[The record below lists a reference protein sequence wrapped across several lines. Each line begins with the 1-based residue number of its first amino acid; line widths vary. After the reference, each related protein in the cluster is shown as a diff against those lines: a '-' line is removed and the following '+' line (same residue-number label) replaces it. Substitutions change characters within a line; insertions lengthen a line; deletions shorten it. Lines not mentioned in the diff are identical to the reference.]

1 MYTKQINYQVNLF
14 ANFVMTM
21 KITFAKIISYLFHPV
36 FITSYGFSLILF
48 TNNYFSYFFSNTIK
62 LLLLSVTFFFTA
74 LLPVFNLYVL
84 KRFRLISSFFL
95 KDARERTFPYFITS
109 FFYIGLIY
117 LIKDFRLPGIYV
129 SYLIASAIC
138 IIMAALINLKW
149 KISAHLVGIGG
160 LAGSV
165 LAISY
170 ILQQNML
177 AWFCITIFISGITAF
192 SRIILDEHTQSQT
205 IAGFLLGSIGMFF
218 LLILAYF
225 INLHTIF

>member
-1 MYTKQINYQVNLF
+1 MNTKQISHHFNLF
-14 ANFVMTM
+14 AKFVFRM
-21 KITFAKIISYLFHPV
+21 KITIAKIISYIFHPV
-36 FITSYGFSLILF
+36 FVPTYTFSFILF
-48 TNNYFSYFFSNTIK
+48 TNNYFSFFFSNTIK
-62 LLLLSVTFFFTA
+62 LLLLAITFFFTA
-74 LLPVFNLYVL
+74 LLPILNLFIL
-84 KRFRLISSFFL
+84 RRFRLISSFFL

-109 FFYIGLIY
+109 LFYIGLIY

-129 SYLIASAIC
+129 SFLIASAIC
-138 IIMAALINLKW
+138 ITLAAFINLKW
-149 KISAHLVGIGG
+149 KISAHLIGIGG

-177 AWFCITIFISGITAF
+177 ICFCISILISGITAF
-192 SRIILDEHTQSQT
+192 SRIVLNEHTHSQT

-218 LLILAYF
+218 LLIVAYF